1 MLTLNRI
8 HQQLR
13 LQSFVEL
20 LLHSQRPLD
29 IDSDNSYLIIA
40 GDLCEV
46 RNQCE
51 LFQFFDI
58 VTLLFTKI
66 FYIPGNH
73 EYHRIYLDDNYI
85 RDLIKK
91 YNNVIFLQNDFY
103 EDDKFVIYG
112 TTLWTESSGDL
123 MIDQHVASVMM
134 DYKLIYDKDHDI
146 SRPPFGTYKIPVT
159 RSAMIDLHKIMFNKL
174 EEFLEDIKED
184 TETKKIIVTHHLP
197 IYELISD
204 EYVGDAANSGYA
216 LQLNDK
222 IKKLDFDYWICGHTH
237 KSKDYD
243 FELASGKIAKF
254 IVNPKGYNREN
265 PLFDPTKNISL

>member
-1 MLTLNRI
+1 
-8 HQQLR
+8 
-13 LQSFVEL
+13 
-20 LLHSQRPLD
+20 
-29 IDSDNSYLIIA
+29 
-40 GDLCEV
+40 
-46 RNQCE
+46 
-51 LFQFFDI
+51 
-58 VTLLFTKI
+58 
-66 FYIPGNH
+66 
-73 EYHRIYLDDNYI
+73 
-85 RDLIKK
+85 
-91 YNNVIFLQNDFY
+91 
-103 EDDKFVIYG
+103 
-112 TTLWTESSGDL
+112 